1 MTESSEHFDRRLD
14 QYMNMMVDLRVSQ
27 VVTDKQISQLGTKVD
42 RIADAV
48 DSLRETVVPIVLKQQ
63 EQLDKHQERLDKQQ
77 EQMEKHQ
84 AAMEK
89 HQAAMEKHQVEIEG
103 HTKNIEDLYRSQGH
117 FLRRLFGEDLGTSE

>member
-1 MTESSEHFDRRLD
+1 MTESSDHFDRRLD

-42 RIADAV
+42 RIGDAV
-48 DSLRETVVPIVLKQQ
+48 DNLRETVSVMVPIVLKQQ
-63 EQLDKHQERLDKQQ
+63 EQLDKQQ

-84 AAMEK
+84 AA
-89 HQAAMEKHQVEIEG
+89 IEE

>member
-1 MTESSEHFDRRLD
+1 MAGSSDRFDRRLN
-14 QYMNMMVDLRVSQ
+14 QYMNLMVDLRVSQ

-48 DSLRETVVPIVLKQQ
+48 ESLQETVSVMVPIVL
-63 EQLDKHQERLDKQQ
+63 KQQ

-84 AAMEK
+84 AEMEK
-89 HQAAMEKHQVEIEG
+89 NRESMDEYNRRIAE
-103 HTKNIEDLYRSQGH
+103 HTKNIEDLYRSQGY